1 MESKTAVI
9 TCISCPLGCA
19 IEIERAGEE
28 FTVQGNRCKKGKDY
42 AQQELV
48 CPMRSITSTVQTSFR
63 DFPRLSVKTDREV
76 PLREIFRFMTV
87 INGIIVNKRM
97 KPGDVVARGLC
108 GIEVNLVATGD
119 MSEIA
124 V

>member
-1 MESKTAVI
+1 MEHTAAVI

-19 IEIERAGEE
+19 IEIERSGEE

-48 CPMRSITSTVQTSFR
+48 CPMRSITSTVQTSFH

-76 PLREIFRFMTV
+76 PLREIFHFMTAINV
-87 INGIIVNKRM
+87 ISVDKRM

-108 GIEVNLVATGD
+108 GSEVNLVATGD